1 VASPSGGQQTL
12 MGRARRRSPAAAAM
26 ELTATCPVMCKSAM
40 SRLDR
45 VAASQNGSP
54 IRAARHAAATGGNG
68 GCEVQWPNNCQHGA
82 HPPLPQPL
90 VVTGGRRLDH
100 REVCLVNLSVLV
112 TNDGTRTG
120 RKHLRS
126 VLWNRKSWEK
136 QVELSSP
143 GGQTTQD
150 SQSPPIR
157 ESPECEADRFPS
169 VPAGSP
175 VSPDKSRANL
185 VHSRCWASGLSV
197 RQEVN
202 RRLSSTT
209 SQFSRRRCHTR
220 GQGNPLST

>member
-1 VASPSGGQQTL
+1 LGEPGPSCPLASKTSGSLWTASLSSFCPAVEEFQADATWTVASPSGGQQTL

-45 VAASQNGSP
+45 VAASQNGGP

-68 GCEVQWPNNCQHGA
+68 ECEVQWPNNSQHGA

-112 TNDGTRTG
+112 TNDDTRTG

-143 GGQTTQD
+143 GGQTTG
-150 SQSPPIR
+150 QSKPTNPR
-157 ESPECEADRFPS
+157 
-169 VPAGSP
+169 
-175 VSPDKSRANL
+175 VSR
-185 VHSRCWASGLSV
+185 V
-197 RQEVN
+197 
-202 RRLSSTT
+202 
-209 SQFSRRRCHTR
+209 
-220 GQGNPLST
+220 